1 MSEVRGEKSSG
12 SDLHHRRWHPL
23 RRTGQLIGR
32 TLSKAWDDSIFGKAA
47 TAAFWQTLSL
57 APLLLGLL
65 GMIGYIGGWFG
76 PNTVEIIESK
86 IVTFSGTIFSESVVD
101 QIIRPT
107 VTDVLQRGRPEIISV
122 GFLLSLWAGS
132 SAISTFVD
140 SIVEAHGQ
148 QDARNP
154 IWQRIFALLLYVM
167 FLVMAVFILPLVALG
182 PTLVGRALPAS
193 WYEVGSNLVD
203 TFYYP
208 AVGLLVIIG
217 LTTLYKVALPKSL
230 PWHRL
235 LAGALVAGVFFM
247 AASTGLRWYLGF
259 VTSTGYTYGALA
271 TPIAFLLFTFFLGF
285 AVVLGAEFNATVQE
299 FWPARATRMEQMREW
314 LASQSTDDATGP
326 VANLTWHLA
335 TSPIR
340 ISGDKADPA
349 TVPSYGRPRSR
360 QTEGNQTAS
369 NQTESRR
376 NSCNDQD
383 PCRKPDTDAK
393 SPASD
398 CVEAV
403 DPPSSG
409 STAARVTRGQ
419 SPLRSPS

>member
-1 MSEVRGEKSSG
+1 MSEARGEKSSG

-193 WYEVGSNLVD
+193 WYVVGSNLVD

-314 LASQSTDDATGP
+314 LAAQNTDDETGP
-326 VANLTWHLA
+326 VTNLTWHLA

-360 QTEGNQTAS
+360 QTE
-369 NQTESRR
+369 SRQ
-376 NSCNDQD
+376 NSCVDQD
-383 PCRKPDTDAK
+383 PCDEPQADAK
-393 SPASD
+393 GPAAD

-409 STAARVTRGQ
+409 SIPARVTRGQ

>member
-1 MSEVRGEKSSG
+1 MSEARGEKSSG

-182 PTLVGRALPAS
+182 PTLVGRVLPAS
-193 WYEVGSNLVD
+193 WYVVGSNLVD

-314 LASQSTDDATGP
+314 LAAQNTDEKTGP
-326 VANLTWHLA
+326 VTNLTWHLA

-360 QTEGNQTAS
+360 QTESRQS
-369 NQTESRR
+369 ESRQ
-376 NSCNDQD
+376 NSCVDQD
-383 PCRKPDTDAK
+383 PCDEPHADAK
-393 SPASD
+393 SPAAD

-409 STAARVTRGQ
+409 STPARLTRGQ

>member
-1 MSEVRGEKSSG
+1 M
-12 SDLHHRRWHPL
+12 
-23 RRTGQLIGR
+23 IGR

-193 WYEVGSNLVD
+193 WYVVGSNLVD

-314 LASQSTDDATGP
+314 LAAQNTDEKTGP
-326 VANLTWHLA
+326 VTNLTWHLA

-360 QTEGNQTAS
+360 QTESRQS
-369 NQTESRR
+369 ESRQ
-376 NSCNDQD
+376 NSCVDQD
-383 PCRKPDTDAK
+383 PCDEPHADAK
-393 SPASD
+393 SPA
-398 CVEAV
+398 
-403 DPPSSG
+403 G
-409 STAARVTRGQ
+409 RLRRGCR
-419 SPLRSPS
+419 SAELRKYSRSPDPRSVALTESFVNLLAVRAHR